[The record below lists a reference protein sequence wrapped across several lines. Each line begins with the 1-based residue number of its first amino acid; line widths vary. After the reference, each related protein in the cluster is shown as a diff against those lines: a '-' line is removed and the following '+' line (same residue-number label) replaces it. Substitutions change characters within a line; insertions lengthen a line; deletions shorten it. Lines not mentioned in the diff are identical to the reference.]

1 MEDKEMTEETSGM
14 NTLIDEVAEMLNWSQ
29 EETRN
34 FLSCFVSDSPDGLE
48 ADLIAACEW
57 AKKTE
62 AMAAVVGTMKQ
73 SPPGLL
79 EARWLRDSEDV
90 ALRINPEIPPGD
102 IKVIHHD

>member
-1 MEDKEMTEETSGM
+1 MTEEATAM
-14 NTLIDEVAEMLNWSQ
+14 DTLIEEVAEMLEWSR

-34 FLSCFVSDSPDGLE
+34 FLSCFVSDSPEGLRT
-48 ADLIAACEW
+48 DLIAACEW
-57 AKKTE
+57 ARKAE

-73 SPPGLL
+73 SPRGLL

-102 IKVIHHD
+102 IKVIRHD

>member
-1 MEDKEMTEETSGM
+1 MTDEASGM
-14 NTLIDEVAEMLNWSQ
+14 NTLIEEVAEMMNWSQ
-29 EETRN
+29 QETRN

-57 AKKTE
+57 AKKAET
-62 AMAAVVGTMKQ
+62 MAALVSTMKQ
-73 SPPGLL
+73 SPRGLL

-102 IKVIHHD
+102 IKVDRHD